1 MAHKAL
7 DSGEEKSKFL
17 FPLSTRVQEGHEP
30 CTAEALVKA
39 AGLGAEDLLV
49 DNRMRRGKWTKEE
62 EDYANKIIK
71 NFHEGLIPDAQTGIT
86 LRSLLADRL
95 LCDPMRISKKF
106 AGDSCVGKQVYSENK
121 KAVPAEKLNARKIVQ
136 EAARQVFFAKVRNQ
150 NKRASS
156 ARNRTGA
163 KKRSPAVK
171 GRQGKRA
178 ALGSAR
184 ASAEKDRGEAK
195 HASKTKSFN
204 PLLGGNLLQ
213 YTDHEIEAD
222 GIAPP
227 ETKPTKQTKKRRN
240 ANGQTKP
247 RGAAGGS
254 SAQATGSGKA
264 ATHPGAKKK
273 RAGNATSGSKK
284 KGKSVS
290 KKLGE
295 VKGSMIQSESVL
307 CLQSYIGKRKARD
320 LDVDT
325 TMFHPDNEEEILGV
339 QF

>member
-1 MAHKAL
+1 MAHTGSVPPASL
-7 DSGEEKSKFL
+7 RCPPLPNPSLECLAASRSGG
-17 FPLSTRVQEGHEP
+17 T
-30 CTAEALVKA
+30 
-39 AGLGAEDLLV
+39 
-49 DNRMRRGKWTKEE
+49 
-62 EDYANKIIK
+62 
-71 NFHEGLIPDAQTGIT
+71 
-86 LRSLLADRL
+86 
-95 LCDPMRISKKF
+95 
-106 AGDSCVGKQVYSENK
+106 
-121 KAVPAEKLNARKIVQ
+121 
-136 EAARQVFFAKVRNQ
+136 
-150 NKRASS
+150 
-156 ARNRTGA
+156 
-163 KKRSPAVK
+163 
-171 GRQGKRA
+171 
-178 ALGSAR
+178 
-184 ASAEKDRGEAK
+184 
-195 HASKTKSFN
+195 
-204 PLLGGNLLQ
+204 
-213 YTDHEIEAD
+213 
-222 GIAPP
+222 
-227 ETKPTKQTKKRRN
+227 
-240 ANGQTKP
+240 